1 MRIITESQEK
11 NIDNKLFDHTKEDIR
26 ELSILSSSLSSLVR
40 VMTVFSL
47 YADGREDDQDHIVPI
62 LNIMELLIKPI
73 DFFLS
78 NDAPIAKEEKE
89 TE

>member
-11 NIDNKLFDHTKEDIR
+11 NIDNKLFKHTEQDIR
-26 ELSILSSSLSSLVR
+26 DLSILSSSLSSLVR

-78 NDAPIAKEEKE
+78 NDAPKEEKE